1 MEAGQGILDN
11 QTLWNPQL
19 FPFLMMVI
27 LCGGRVRK
35 ALKKPLIWIESM
47 HYSSNTVVVGFLI
60 PVVVSG
66 LWYGVEEEQL
76 YEFLDFLWSRGRA
89 RVTFSIGHST
99 LSLRSREIGTFHNL
113 KRYRSGIYWGIYS
126 QRRGRGVL
134 EHNLQFE

>member
-11 QTLWNPQL
+11 QTIWNPQL

-27 LCGGRVRK
+27 LCGGRVSK
-35 ALKKPLIWIESM
+35 ALNKSLIGSSPCWISDPC
-47 HYSSNTVVVGFLI
+47 G
-60 PVVVSG
+60 G
-66 LWYGVEEEQL
+66 LWSGVEEEQL

>member
-1 MEAGQGILDN
+1 M
-11 QTLWNPQL
+11 
-19 FPFLMMVI
+19 
-27 LCGGRVRK
+27 RK
-35 ALKKPLIWIESM
+35 ALNKPLIWIDSK
-47 HYSSNTVVVGFLI
+47 HNSPIQLLLDFCSLWWSLI
-60 PVVVSG
+60 LS
-66 LWYGVEEEQL
+66 GVEEEQL

>member
-1 MEAGQGILDN
+1 M
-11 QTLWNPQL
+11 
-19 FPFLMMVI
+19 
-27 LCGGRVRK
+27 RK
-35 ALKKPLIWIESM
+35 ALKKTLDM
-47 HYSSNTVVVGFLI
+47 DRVHALHSNTVVVGFLI

>member
-35 ALKKPLIWIESM
+35 ALNKPLIWIESK
-47 HYSSNTVVVGFLI
+47 HNSPIQLLLDFCSLWWSLI
-60 PVVVSG
+60 LS
-66 LWYGVEEEQL
+66 GVEEEQL

>member
-1 MEAGQGILDN
+1 MD
-11 QTLWNPQL
+11 
-19 FPFLMMVI
+19 
-27 LCGGRVRK
+27 RVH
-35 ALKKPLIWIESM
+35 AIG
-47 HYSSNTVVVGFLI
+47 SNTVAEFLI
-60 PVVVSG
+60 LVVVFG
-66 LWYGVEEEQL
+66 LVQGEEQL
-76 YEFLDFLWSRGRA
+76 YEFLDFLWSGGRA